1 LIWRFIAGTTTAEA
15 LPPPS
20 LPEVAF
26 AGRSNVGKSSLINAL
41 TGHNTLARVS
51 HTPGRTQQINFF
63 DLGGRLMLVDLPGYG
78 FAAVGREQS
87 GAWTRLITLYLKG
100 RTSLRRLCLLVDGR
114 HGLKESDRAT
124 MTELDR
130 AALSYQIVLTKADK
144 VTEGGLASLKRAITA
159 ELARHPAAH
168 PEIIA
173 TSAHKGEG
181 MAELR
186 IAGGGGRV
194 RSTRAFNPHPFEIEC
209 APMSQVR
216 DFSETKH
223 WLRTART
230 LEEALP
236 YMQRYAGKTFVIK
249 YGGHAMVDDE
259 IARVFARDIVLIKQ
273 VGINPIVVHGG
284 GPQIAEMLDRLQIK
298 SSFVDGLRVT
308 DAATV
313 EVVEMVLAGK
323 TNKQIVSAICQ
334 AGGSA
339 LGLSGKDAGL
349 MLASRVQMTKNGQT
363 IDLGFVGD
371 PWTSMPMCCAA
382 WLRPAS
388 FR

>member
-1 LIWRFIAGTTTAEA
+1 VADGQEEAGLSEHPPEGEQQEVERRRTELEAGRLLFARECRFVAGTTTAEA
-15 LPPPS
+15 LPPAG

-41 TGHNTLARVS
+41 TGHDTLARVS

-87 GAWTRLITLYLKG
+87 GAWTRLIALYLKA

-144 VTEGGLASLKRAITA
+144 VTEAGLASLKRAITA

-186 IAGGGGRV
+186 ASLAAV
-194 RSTRAFNPHPFEIEC
+194 AEFAPPALSTPTP
-209 APMSQVR
+209 
-216 DFSETKH
+216 
-223 WLRTART
+223 LR
-230 LEEALP
+230 
-236 YMQRYAGKTFVIK
+236 
-249 YGGHAMVDDE
+249 
-259 IARVFARDIVLIKQ
+259 
-273 VGINPIVVHGG
+273 
-284 GPQIAEMLDRLQIK
+284 
-298 SSFVDGLRVT
+298 
-308 DAATV
+308 
-313 EVVEMVLAGK
+313 
-323 TNKQIVSAICQ
+323 
-334 AGGSA
+334 
-339 LGLSGKDAGL
+339 
-349 MLASRVQMTKNGQT
+349 
-363 IDLGFVGD
+363 
-371 PWTSMPMCCAA
+371 
-382 WLRPAS
+382 
-388 FR
+388 